1 LDGRAAIQ
9 SHGNLNETGKEKPQ
23 MPTKYSIDSVL
34 AGIERIARVWVDNP
48 TFTLGEVTLQSL
60 QANIVEL
67 RRKRDQVEDL
77 RMQLTG
83 HTNDLNTKTAELAAI
98 RTRALSGLR
107 ATYGPNSTQYEQGG
121 GTPSSERRRPS
132 RKGGGSKES

>member
-1 LDGRAAIQ
+1 
-9 SHGNLNETGKEKPQ
+9 

-34 AGIERIARVWVDNP
+34 AGIERIARVWADNP

-60 QANIVEL
+60 QAKIAEL
-67 RRKRDQVEDL
+67 RQKREQVEDL

-83 HTNDLNTKTAELAAI
+83 HTNDLSTKVAEVAAI

-107 ATYGPNSTQYEQGG
+107 ATYGPNSKQYEQGG
-121 GTPSSERRRPS
+121 GTPASERRRPS